1 MKKTS
6 TNKIRPTIKIAGSTI
21 LAALAVIFQLLPPI
35 FVTPWQ
41 MRIDLVAIP
50 WILCWIIF
58 GLKPAILSMLISAP
72 LVGFIGPIAGGWVGA
87 IMKSTATIW
96 MFLIPAI
103 FSWKIGGTKQL
114 LNDRRLFLVASIIAI
129 IVRAFVTVI
138 FNFYFALP
146 FFFYM
151 SPSDIITLFSN
162 VTIFGISG
170 LGAFI
175 AEVSI
180 WNTVQAIID
189 LIASFIIGV
198 IILRRLP
205 ELNVKNK

>member
-1 MKKTS
+1 MKTTK
-6 TNKIRPTIKIAGSTI
+6 PTIQIAGSTI
-21 LAALAVIFQLLPPI
+21 LAALAVIFQILPPI
-35 FVTPWQ
+35 FVTPWS

-72 LVGFIGPIAGGWVGA
+72 LVGFLGSFAGGWVGA
-87 IMKSTATIW
+87 VMKSVATVW
-96 MFLIPAI
+96 MVIIPAI
-103 FSWKIGGTKQL
+103 FSWKLGGTGYLIKNKKYFL
-114 LNDRRLFLVASIIAI
+114 LASIISI
-129 IVRAFVTVI
+129 IVRAIVTVI

-151 SPSDIITLFSN
+151 SANDIIELFSS
-162 VTIFGISG
+162 VTVFGVSG

-180 WNTVQAIID
+180 WNTLQAIID
-189 LIASFIIGV
+189 LGGSLIIGL

-205 ELNVKNK
+205 ELNIKNK